1 MLAYVLAL
9 VVGLSSIA
17 LYMAAFFFPEVHRKH
32 DFLWSGLGMFYALV
46 LWVCAG
52 RITGGVLLGQTTS
65 VALLGWLGWQTLV
78 LRRQVAPL
86 DQQTAM
92 PTAAEWQ
99 SLVAKAWGSISSAEW
114 IAPLAQPIGKQFVK
128 LVAWAGALV
137 ATSTNTTPPPT
148 VDAEAY
154 VPLTPADFANA
165 SQVAIQPSAARQ
177 TPKTIAPTRVS
188 VPSSKIQPGE
198 SPITSIG
205 KQVQGAFKGLT
216 TKRESKPVYVRKQ
229 FRTPDVGPAPAD
241 VDPADVEPAAVDV
254 AAVKLESDRVAATP
268 PVSDVVEAAIVDAD
282 ATVLPTVPAP
292 TASSPSLDAEILPD
306 PDVQPDDP
314 TLLQ

>member
-9 VVGLSSIA
+9 IVGLSSVA

-52 RITGGVLLGQTTS
+52 RITGGVLLGQTAS

-86 DQQTAM
+86 DQQTAV

-99 SLVAKAWGSISSAEW
+99 SLVAKAWGSISSAEL
-114 IAPLAQPIGKQFVK
+114 IAPLAQPIGKQFAK
-128 LVAWAGALV
+128 LAAWAGALV

-148 VDAEAY
+148 VDSQAY

-165 SQVAIQPSAARQ
+165 SQATIQTPTIQ
-177 TPKTIAPTRVS
+177 TPKTITSTRVS
-188 VPSSKIQPGE
+188 VPSSKIQPEE
-198 SPITSIG
+198 SPLTAIG

-216 TKRESKPVYVRKQ
+216 AKRESKPVYVRKQ
-229 FRTPDVGPAPAD
+229 FRTPDVEPAPAA
-241 VDPADVEPAAVDV
+241 VDPAAPDV
-254 AAVKLESDRVAATP
+254 AAVKLENDRVAATP
-268 PVSDVVEAAIVDAD
+268 PASDVVEAAIVDTE

-292 TASSPSLDAEILPD
+292 TASSPSLDAEILLD

-314 TLLQ
+314 NLLR

>member
-52 RITGGVLLGQTTS
+52 RITGGVLLGQTAS

-86 DQQTAM
+86 DQQTAV

-99 SLVAKAWGSISSAEW
+99 SLVAKAWGSISSAEL
-114 IAPLAQPIGKQFVK
+114 IAPLAQPIGKQFAK
-128 LVAWAGALV
+128 LAAWAGALV

-148 VDAEAY
+148 VDSQAY

-165 SQVAIQPSAARQ
+165 SQATIQTPTIQ
-177 TPKTIAPTRVS
+177 TPKTITSTRVS
-188 VPSSKIQPGE
+188 VPSSKIQPE
-198 SPITSIG
+198 ENPITAIG

-216 TKRESKPVYVRKQ
+216 AKRESKPVYVRKQ
-229 FRTPDVGPAPAD
+229 FRTPDVEPAPAA
-241 VDPADVEPAAVDV
+241 VDPAAPDV
-254 AAVKLESDRVAATP
+254 AAVKLENDRVAATP
-268 PVSDVVEAAIVDAD
+268 PASDVVEAAIVDAE

-292 TASSPSLDAEILPD
+292 TASSPSLDAEILLD

-314 TLLQ
+314 NLLR

>member
-9 VVGLSSIA
+9 IVGLSSVA

-52 RITGGVLLGQTTS
+52 RITGGVLLGQTAS

-86 DQQTAM
+86 DQQTAV
-92 PTAAEWQ
+92 PTGAEWQ
-99 SLVAKAWGSISSAEW
+99 SLVAKAWGSISSAEL
-114 IAPLAQPIGKQFVK
+114 IAPLAQPIGKQFAK
-128 LVAWAGALV
+128 LAAWAGALV
-137 ATSTNTTPPPT
+137 ATSTNTTPPPPT
-148 VDAEAY
+148 VDSQAY

-165 SQVAIQPSAARQ
+165 SQATIQTPTIQ
-177 TPKTIAPTRVS
+177 TPKTITSTRVS
-188 VPSSKIQPGE
+188 VPSSKIQPEE
-198 SPITSIG
+198 SPLTAIG

-216 TKRESKPVYVRKQ
+216 AKRESKPVYVRKQ
-229 FRTPDVGPAPAD
+229 FRTPDVEPA
-241 VDPADVEPAAVDV
+241 PAAVDPAALDN
-254 AAVKLESDRVAATP
+254 AAVTLENDRVAATP
-268 PVSDVVEAAIVDAD
+268 PVSDVVEAAIVDAE

-292 TASSPSLDAEILPD
+292 TASSPSLDAEILLD

-314 TLLQ
+314 NLLR

>member
-9 VVGLSSIA
+9 IVGLSSVA

-52 RITGGVLLGQTTS
+52 RITGGVLLGQTAS

-86 DQQTAM
+86 DQQTAV
-92 PTAAEWQ
+92 PTGAEWQ
-99 SLVAKAWGSISSAEW
+99 SLVANAWGSISSAEL
-114 IAPLAQPIGKQFVK
+114 IAPLAQPIGKQFAK
-128 LVAWAGALV
+128 LAAWAGALV

-148 VDAEAY
+148 VDSQAY

-165 SQVAIQPSAARQ
+165 SQATIQTPTIQ
-177 TPKTIAPTRVS
+177 TPKTITSTRVS
-188 VPSSKIQPGE
+188 VPSSKIQPE
-198 SPITSIG
+198 ENPITAIG

-216 TKRESKPVYVRKQ
+216 AKRESKPVYVRKQ
-229 FRTPDVGPAPAD
+229 FRTPDVEPAPAA
-241 VDPADVEPAAVDV
+241 VDPAAPDV
-254 AAVKLESDRVAATP
+254 AAVKLENDRVAATP
-268 PVSDVVEAAIVDAD
+268 PASDVVEAAIVDTE

-292 TASSPSLDAEILPD
+292 TASSPSLDAEILLD

-314 TLLQ
+314 NLLR

>member
-9 VVGLSSIA
+9 IVGLSSVA

-52 RITGGVLLGQTTS
+52 RITGGVLLGQTAS

-86 DQQTAM
+86 DQQTAV
-92 PTAAEWQ
+92 PTAVEWQ
-99 SLVAKAWGSISSAEW
+99 SLVAKAWGSISSAEL
-114 IAPLAQPIGKQFVK
+114 IAPLAQPIGKQFAK
-128 LVAWAGALV
+128 LAAWAGALV

-148 VDAEAY
+148 VDSQAY

-165 SQVAIQPSAARQ
+165 SQATIQTPTIQ
-177 TPKTIAPTRVS
+177 TPKTITSTRVS
-188 VPSSKIQPGE
+188 VPSSKIQPE
-198 SPITSIG
+198 ENPITAIG

-216 TKRESKPVYVRKQ
+216 AKRESKPVYVRKQ
-229 FRTPDVGPAPAD
+229 FRTPDVEPAPAA
-241 VDPADVEPAAVDV
+241 VDPAAPDV
-254 AAVKLESDRVAATP
+254 AAVKLENDRVAATP
-268 PVSDVVEAAIVDAD
+268 PASDVVEAAIVDTE

-292 TASSPSLDAEILPD
+292 TASSPSLDAEILLD

-314 TLLQ
+314 NLLR

>member
-9 VVGLSSIA
+9 VVGLSSVA
-17 LYMAAFFFPEVHRKH
+17 LYMAAFFFPEVHRKN

-78 LRRQVAPL
+78 LRRQAAPL
-86 DQQTAM
+86 DQQTAV

-99 SLVAKAWGSISSAEW
+99 SMVAKAWESISSAELV
-114 IAPLAQPIGKQFVK
+114 APLAKPIGKQFAK
-128 LVAWAGALV
+128 LAAWAGALV
-137 ATSTNTTPPPT
+137 ATSTNTTPPSPPT
-148 VDAEAY
+148 VDSQAY

-165 SQVAIQPSAARQ
+165 SQARIQ
-177 TPKTIAPTRVS
+177 TPAVKTPQTIAPTKVS

-198 SPITSIG
+198 SPITAIG

-216 TKRESKPVYVRKQ
+216 AKRESKPVYVRKQ
-229 FRTPDVGPAPAD
+229 FRTPDVEPAPAA
-241 VDPADVEPAAVDV
+241 VDPAALDV

-268 PVSDVVEAAIVDAD
+268 SVSDVVEAAIVDAE
-282 ATVLPTVPAP
+282 ATVSPTTVPSP

-306 PDVQPDDP
+306 PDVQSDDP
-314 TLLQ
+314 NLLR

>member
-9 VVGLSSIA
+9 IVGLSSVA

-52 RITGGVLLGQTTS
+52 RITGGVLLGQTAS

-86 DQQTAM
+86 DQQTAV

-99 SLVAKAWGSISSAEW
+99 SLVAKAWGSISSAEL
-114 IAPLAQPIGKQFVK
+114 IAPLAQPIGKQFAK
-128 LVAWAGALV
+128 LAAWAGALV

-148 VDAEAY
+148 VDSQAY

-165 SQVAIQPSAARQ
+165 SQATIQTPTIQ
-177 TPKTIAPTRVS
+177 TPKTITSTRVS
-188 VPSSKIQPGE
+188 VPSSKIQPE
-198 SPITSIG
+198 ENPITAIG

-216 TKRESKPVYVRKQ
+216 AKRESKPVYVRKQ
-229 FRTPDVGPAPAD
+229 FRTPDVEPAPAA
-241 VDPADVEPAAVDV
+241 VDPAAPDV
-254 AAVKLESDRVAATP
+254 AAVKLENDRVAATP
-268 PVSDVVEAAIVDAD
+268 PASDVVEAAIVDTE

-292 TASSPSLDAEILPD
+292 TASSPSLDAEILLD

-314 TLLQ
+314 NLLR